1 MKNEI
6 KSVQVSLIQLL
17 TDKEIQNIVVP
28 IIQRDYAQGRLE
40 EKEIRTH
47 FLQQLKSYIEDP
59 NQDSHDLDFV
69 YGNINTDKEFIPL
82 DGQQRL
88 TTLFLL
94 HYYLSIHDECFDAF
108 QFVFRTQAGDSRFQ
122 YQTRLSSTDF
132 CNELVNNKIEI
143 INDSKISKNI
153 QEKYPWFSD
162 SWKYDPTIVSM
173 LNMLDAIHTYFSGT
187 KGLYQR
193 LADVH
198 SPAITFQV
206 LYMSENGLTDD
217 LYIKMNSRGLE
228 LTPFENL
235 KAHIIKRLKNFDLK
249 YKLVRSETKGEEEVS
264 MKDYFAF
271 KIDINW
277 AKLFWKYR
285 KSINRKTDDGQEYSI
300 YDYDTGFLNFIN
312 TLVLNYKALLP
323 KSTLS
328 NDDLTKYNE
337 LYWSYYSNVEDQFY
351 EELIDILDI
360 FEQDALTD
368 SNTAGI
374 RDRLEGRSKFKICTT
389 FHNFINKNYGDAAY
403 DEHIRLYAYYGYLL
417 KHAENIEIDDFY
429 QWMRIVMNLTSNH
442 TWQSV
447 EDFCRSM
454 KTIKDLNDKNKEG
467 ILNLLAKTDPETLV
481 GFNPVQVKEE
491 CIKACLLLRSEEN
504 DWKTVI
510 EDAEKIEYLKGQIIS
525 ILNFSGIEN
534 YYDENGRRC
543 DWNFEENDTYINSIR
558 KYSDLYPFVFDENG
572 LRPEIDGKKQLFR
585 RALLAQGDYLIGISS
600 NRWSLLINA
609 HRDYSWHRYLQDN
622 HEDRRS
628 YFQQLLDGFQKGTS
642 FESYLDD
649 VIKKYTTTDSY
660 DWRNP
665 LIKEERIWE
674 DFGNDYLLRFEN
686 NDNDIYILST
696 KTMGGWHT
704 ELRSRYLFYKL
715 LEPCQVEYE
724 YSQSWEYPYL
734 YKKNDDLLISILYDE
749 NQWQIMIEAYQEN
762 YKYTAQQLQYLETH
776 SFTKDNSGAYLC
788 YKKKI
793 GTKYVSDLIKNIL

>member
-1 MKNEI
+1 
-6 KSVQVSLIQLL
+6 
-17 TDKEIQNIVVP
+17 
-28 IIQRDYAQGRLE
+28 
-40 EKEIRTH
+40 
-47 FLQQLKSYIEDP
+47 
-59 NQDSHDLDFV
+59 
-69 YGNINTDKEFIPL
+69 
-82 DGQQRL
+82 
-88 TTLFLL
+88 
-94 HYYLSIHDECFDAF
+94 
-108 QFVFRTQAGDSRFQ
+108 
-122 YQTRLSSTDF
+122 
-132 CNELVNNKIEI
+132 
-143 INDSKISKNI
+143 
-153 QEKYPWFSD
+153 
-162 SWKYDPTIVSM
+162 
-173 LNMLDAIHTYFSGT
+173 
-187 KGLYQR
+187 
-193 LADVH
+193 
-198 SPAITFQV
+198 
-206 LYMSENGLTDD
+206 MSENGLTDD

-235 KAHIIKRLKNFDLK
+235 KAHIIKRLKNFGLK

-337 LYWSYYSNVEDQFY
+337 LYWSYYSNVEDKFY

-389 FHNFINKNYGDAAY
+389 FHNFIVKNYGDAAY

-417 KHAENIEIDDFY
+417 KHAEDIDIDDFY

-504 DWKTVI
+504 DWQTVI

-534 YYDENGRRC
+534 YYDKHDRKC
-543 DWNFEENDTYINSIR
+543 DWNFEESDTYINSIK
-558 KYSDLYPFVFDENG
+558 KYSHLYSFVFDENG
-572 LRPEIDGKKQLFR
+572 LRPEIDGEKQLFR

-628 YFQQLLDGFQKGTS
+628 YFQQLLDGFQGTS
-642 FESYLDD
+642 FESYLED
-649 VIKKYTTTDSY
+649 VINKYTTTDSY

-665 LIKEERIWE
+665 LIKEKRIWK

-715 LEPCQVEYE
+715 LKPCQVEYAH
-724 YSQSWEYPYL
+724 SQSWEHPYL

-749 NQWQIMIEAYQEN
+749 NQWQIMIEAYQED
-762 YKYTAQQLQYLETH
+762 YKFTAQQLQYLKTH

-793 GTKYVSDLIKNIL
+793 GTTYVSDLIKNIL